1 METKNKKTKL
11 TGLLGLIFFIFAFS
25 PAITKAQ
32 CPQIGNQLFCAVRV
46 QVDVYSYNAQ
56 GVCNTTPCSTY
67 QAFIPAGALVPVI
80 CGACNVCNVRVTV
93 TNIGGVNV
101 GGVAADFSTTSPGN
115 PIPLSPAACN
125 PPGGADIYYIFGTFK
140 IQ

>member
-1 METKNKKTKL
+1 MKTKNQKSKIAVL
-11 TGLLGLIFFIFAFS
+11 AGLFFIIIAFS
-25 PAITKAQ
+25 PAIVKAQ
-32 CPQIGNQLFCAVRV
+32 CPQIANQLYCAVRV

-56 GVCNTTPCSTY
+56 GVCNTVPCSTY
-67 QAFIPAGALVPVI
+67 QAFIPAGNIIPVV

-93 TNIGGVNV
+93 TNVGGVNV
-101 GGVAADFSTTSPGN
+101 GNIGADFSTASPGN
-115 PIPLSPAACN
+115 PIPLSPPACN